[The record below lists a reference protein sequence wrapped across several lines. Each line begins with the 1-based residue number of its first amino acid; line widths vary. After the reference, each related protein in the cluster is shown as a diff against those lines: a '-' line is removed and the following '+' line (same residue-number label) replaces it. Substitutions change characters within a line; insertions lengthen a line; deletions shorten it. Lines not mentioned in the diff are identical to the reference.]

1 MNILILGIDGFLGW
15 PLALHMKARGHELMG
30 IDNGSRR
37 QLVREMGGDSAFDL
51 PILKERAS
59 ELGIPVHWATVGGGN
74 QNTDRTGTIT
84 EYAINACRPDV
95 IVNLA
100 QQPSAPYSMRGCQ
113 ESQQTLLSNVS
124 SMLEVLWVMRDHA
137 PDAHLVSLG
146 TLGEY
151 GNPSVDIPEGW
162 FDLQFRGRVTR
173 AQFPR
178 SPGSVYHATKVMSS
192 TLAEFACRCWK
203 LTITDIMQ
211 GVVYGT
217 RTPEMGDPPK
227 PELRTRFDFDG
238 CFGTAINRYCAQAVL
253 GLAITPY
260 GAGGQTRGF
269 LPLADS
275 IQCIRLLIENAPKA
289 GEYRV
294 VNQLE
299 ECWAVN
305 DLALTVARIAK
316 GMGIA
321 TNVESV
327 TNPRI
332 ESEDHYYNP
341 DHTTLLG
348 LGYEPTGNLESV
360 VAHMIEDLLPQRE
373 RMRAYAGAM
382 APTINWRQAG

>member
-1 MNILILGIDGFLGW
+1 
-15 PLALHMKARGHELMG
+15 
-30 IDNGSRR
+30 
-37 QLVREMGGDSAFDL
+37 
-51 PILKERAS
+51 
-59 ELGIPVHWATVGGGN
+59 
-74 QNTDRTGTIT
+74 
-84 EYAINACRPDV
+84 
-95 IVNLA
+95 
-100 QQPSAPYSMRGCQ
+100 
-113 ESQQTLLSNVS
+113 
-124 SMLEVLWVMRDHA
+124 
-137 PDAHLVSLG
+137 
-146 TLGEY
+146 
-151 GNPSVDIPEGW
+151 
-162 FDLQFRGRVTR
+162 
-173 AQFPR
+173 
-178 SPGSVYHATKVMSS
+178 
-192 TLAEFACRCWK
+192 
-203 LTITDIMQ
+203 
-211 GVVYGT
+211 
-217 RTPEMGDPPK
+217 
-227 PELRTRFDFDG
+227 
-238 CFGTAINRYCAQAVL
+238 
-253 GLAITPY
+253 
-260 GAGGQTRGF
+260 
-269 LPLADS
+269 
-275 IQCIRLLIENAPKA
+275 LLIENAPKA